1 MKRGIIAVAVAAIL
15 AAGTLAYAQGFG
27 YGRGNGPG
35 YGMMRGGMMGDGMM
49 GGNWGAGS
57 RGFGG
62 PGTGYAGDHH
72 CWQATSATA
81 TGQPL
86 TKEQA
91 ATLVQNRLTRHGNP
105 NLKVG
110 NVTEKDG
117 LFEVEIVTKDNSLVE
132 KVQINKQT
140 GWTQRAF

>member
-35 YGMMRGGMMGDGMM
+35 YGMMRGAMMGGGMM

-62 PGTGYAGDHH
+62 PGTGYAGDHP

-132 KVQINKQT
+132 KAQINKQT
-140 GWTQRAF
+140 ARTQR

>member
-1 MKRGIIAVAVAAIL
+1 MKKGIIAVAAAAIL

-27 YGRGNGPG
+27 YGRGYGPG
-35 YGMMRGGMMGDGMM
+35 YGMMGGGMMGGQ
-49 GGNWGAGS
+49 WG
-57 RGFGG
+57 GG
-62 PGTGYAGDHH
+62 PRGSAGPGAGYAGDHP
-72 CWQATSATA
+72 CWQAASA

-91 ATLVQNRLTRHGNP
+91 TALVQNRLTRSGNP
-105 NLKVG
+105 NLKIG

-140 GWTQRAF
+140 GRTQRAF

>member
-1 MKRGIIAVAVAAIL
+1 MKRLAGLIFAAIIASSIAI
-15 AAGTLAYAQGFG
+15 APAFAE
-27 YGRGNGPG
+27 
-35 YGMMRGGMMGDGMM
+35 MKGGMMGGGMM
-49 GGNWGAGS
+49 SGQWGQGP
-57 RGFGG
+57 RGFAGLG
-62 PGTGYAGDHH
+62 AGYAGDHP

-91 ATLVQNRLTRHGNP
+91 TALVQNRLTRIGNP

-117 LFEVEIVTKDNSLVE
+117 IFDVEIVTKDNSLVE
-132 KVQINKQT
+132 KAQINKQT

>member
-1 MKRGIIAVAVAAIL
+1 MKKGIIAVAVAAIL

-27 YGRGNGPG
+27 YGRGYGPG
-35 YGMMRGGMMGDGMM
+35 YGMGPGMMRGGMMGGQ
-49 GGNWGAGS
+49 WGQGP
-57 RGFGG
+57 RGFAG
-62 PGTGYAGDHH
+62 PGAGYAGDHP
-72 CWQATSATA
+72 CWQAASA

-91 ATLVQNRLTRHGNP
+91 TALVQNRLTRSGNP
-105 NLKVG
+105 NLKIG

-117 LFEVEIVTKDNSLVE
+117 IFEVEIVTKDNSLVE

>member
-1 MKRGIIAVAVAAIL
+1 
-15 AAGTLAYAQGFG
+15 
-27 YGRGNGPG
+27 
-35 YGMMRGGMMGDGMM
+35 MMGSY
-49 GGNWGAGS
+49 WGS
-57 RGFGG
+57 
-62 PGTGYAGDHH
+62 P
-72 CWQATSATA
+72 A

-91 ATLVQNRLTRHGNP
+91 TALVQNQLNGYGNP
-105 NLKVG
+105 NLKIG

-117 LFEVEIVTKDNSLVE
+117 IFEVEIVTRDNSLVE